1 MVFAFIVILAFFVL
15 AFMLL
20 FMMHFTNDAI
30 AFDVVPSSANINIET
45 TGVEARK
52 KSNGCLC

>member
-20 FMMHFTNDAI
+20 FMMHITDSSI
-30 AFDVVPSSANINIET
+30 AFDVIPSSANINIET